1 MSEKMKVAL
10 RPFNSAYLQ
19 SMLVRIL
26 NALLSLGVAVLLARL
41 LGPDEYGKYAILL
54 SLATILG
61 IPFKAGLP
69 RTMTRDIAIART
81 NGDPGRVRSIIKFG
95 SLVFVLIVPLVILV
109 SVCMWF
115 IGFEVAGVAF
125 GVIIAGVLAPI
136 LSADANRM
144 AVMQG
149 LGSAIRSQ
157 VPDMLIKPLGTAAIV
172 VTLMLLLGNASAE
185 IGLVAFA
192 ASSLLGFSVGALMVR
207 RDLDSNPRNAPAQEF
222 SKAKFLGSVSTM
234 SLLGAS
240 TTITGNV
247 DMLLLNHFGAYDGAG
262 YYKVAMAGLAVVV
275 LGGNAVSAVAFTRLA
290 ETVPT
295 GDKKKIA
302 AQSDQA
308 LKWSLLF
315 TGGASFLILVIGK
328 PVIGLL
334 FGAQYSDAWLILV
347 ILSTGFTIAFMFG
360 QGPDLASLSG
370 SQVPA
375 ALCIVIGIAATIGFA
390 FAMIDSL
397 GIIAIAL
404 GSMIGTVTRH
414 VLVALV
420 IRRSIG
426 VDITLFGLISR
437 KIARSIS

>member
-1 MSEKMKVAL
+1 MSKILKGV
-10 RPFNSAYLQ
+10 FSKFKSAYLQ
-19 SMLVRIL
+19 SMLIRIL

-69 RTMTRDIAIART
+69 RTMARDIAVSRT
-81 NGDPGRVRSIIKFG
+81 KNDEGSIRVIIKLG
-95 SLVFVLIVPLVILV
+95 SQVFILLIPLIILV
-109 SVCMWF
+109 SVGMWL
-115 IGFEVAGVAF
+115 IGFEVAGVTF
-125 GVIIAGVLAPI
+125 GVMFAGVLAPI
-136 LSADANRM
+136 LAADANRM

-157 VPDMLIKPLGTAAIV
+157 VPDMLIRPLGTAVIV
-172 VTLMLLLGNASAE
+172 VALMLLVGTTSAE
-185 IGLVAFA
+185 IGLIAYA
-192 ASSLLGFSVGALMVR
+192 ASTLLGFLVGALMVR
-207 RDLDSNPRNAPAQEF
+207 RDLGKLPQKSPTESF
-222 SKAKFLGSVSTM
+222 SKTGFLFSVGTM

-262 YYKVAMAGLAVVV
+262 HYKVAMAGLAVVV

-302 AQSDQA
+302 AHSDQA
-308 LKWSLLF
+308 LKWSILF
-315 TGGASFLILVIGK
+315 TGGASLLILLLGK

-334 FGAQYSDAWLILV
+334 FGARYSDAWLILV
-347 ILSTGFTIAFMFG
+347 ILSIGFTIAFMFG
-360 QGPDLASLSG
+360 QGPDIASLSG

-375 ALCIVIGIAATIGFA
+375 AFCIVLGIATTIGISFATIN
-390 FAMIDSL
+390 SL

-404 GSMIGTVTRH
+404 GSMIGTITRYA
-414 VLVALV
+414 LVAAV
-420 IRRSIG
+420 IRLTIG
-426 VDITLFGLISR
+426 VDITIFGLIFR
-437 KIARSIS
+437 KVNQNK

>member
-1 MSEKMKVAL
+1 
-10 RPFNSAYLQ
+10 
-19 SMLVRIL
+19 
-26 NALLSLGVAVLLARL
+26 
-41 LGPDEYGKYAILL
+41 
-54 SLATILG
+54 
-61 IPFKAGLP
+61 
-69 RTMTRDIAIART
+69 
-81 NGDPGRVRSIIKFG
+81 
-95 SLVFVLIVPLVILV
+95 
-109 SVCMWF
+109 
-115 IGFEVAGVAF
+115 
-125 GVIIAGVLAPI
+125 
-136 LSADANRM
+136 
-144 AVMQG
+144 
-149 LGSAIRSQ
+149 
-157 VPDMLIKPLGTAAIV
+157 
-172 VTLMLLLGNASAE
+172 
-185 IGLVAFA
+185 
-192 ASSLLGFSVGALMVR
+192 
-207 RDLDSNPRNAPAQEF
+207 
-222 SKAKFLGSVSTM
+222 
-234 SLLGAS
+234 
-240 TTITGNV
+240 
-247 DMLLLNHFGAYDGAG
+247 
-262 YYKVAMAGLAVVV
+262 
-275 LGGNAVSAVAFTRLA
+275 AVSAVAFTRLA

-426 VDITLFGLISR
+426 VDITLFGLIS
-437 KIARSIS
+437 